1 MPRARVREVQVPS
14 GAVTA
19 TPDKNT
25 ARGPLA
31 RAGHFVRRLFE
42 HVPASVGGHLQR
54 LPAPLT
60 LGITGPF
67 NGMRQRTAA
76 VAAMFAAIPFGTVI
90 ETGTYRALT
99 TRHLA
104 TLTRAPIATIEVN
117 PTYYRYSQGR
127 LGKLPQVHQ
136 FLGKSPA
143 VLEQLRVD
151 QAAWHDEPVFFY
163 LDAHWLHDLPL
174 LDELAAIRRGWTRF
188 AALID
193 DFRVDGDD
201 GYFYDDY
208 GPAKALVLPL
218 FARNPG
224 LDDLNVFWPTARAAD
239 ETGARRGWVVLASPG
254 DVSDALAK
262 LPHLRSAGALPQALA
277 ASPE

>member
-1 MPRARVREVQVPS
+1 MTATPDQSAVRGPRARV
-14 GAVTA
+14 A
-19 TPDKNT
+19 
-25 ARGPLA
+25 
-31 RAGHFVRRLFE
+31 HFVRRLFE
-42 HVPASVGGHLQR
+42 HVPASVGGQLQR
-54 LPAPLT
+54 LPSGLT

-76 VAAMFAAIPFGTVI
+76 VAAMFHAIPFGTVI

-99 TRHLA
+99 TRHLS
-104 TLTRAPIATIEVN
+104 TLTGAPIATIEVN
-117 PTYYRYSQGR
+117 PSYYRFSQGR
-127 LGKLPQVHQ
+127 LAKLAHVHQ

-143 VLEQLRVD
+143 VLEQLRTD
-151 QAAWHDEPVFFY
+151 PAWHAEPVFFY

-174 LDELAAIRRGWTRF
+174 LDELAVIRRGWTRF

-208 GPAKALVLPL
+208 GPGKALILPL
-218 FARNPG
+218 FANNPG
-224 LDDLNVFWPTARAAD
+224 LADLHVFWPTAPAAT

-254 DVSDALAK
+254 DVTDALGQ
-262 LPHLRSAGALPQALA
+262 LPQLRSAGTLPQALL